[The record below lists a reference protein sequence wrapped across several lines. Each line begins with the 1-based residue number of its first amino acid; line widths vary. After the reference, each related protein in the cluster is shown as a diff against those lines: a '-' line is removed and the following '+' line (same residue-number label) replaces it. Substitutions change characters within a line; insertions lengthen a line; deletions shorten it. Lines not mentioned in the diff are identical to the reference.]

1 MKDDRNICLGK
12 GLSSIPI
19 GLLRAQSEGKVLF
32 IVGAGASKLS
42 GLPLFRGL
50 VQQVYEGLDPAVY
63 EAIKDISCKRAFKK
77 EKYPLLQPSQLVEV
91 KAFCEDEFDLAL
103 GLLERR
109 MFSDDKRPNLMREEV
124 EKILRDNKVKPS
136 DIHKSIIKLSDRG
149 NGLAVVTTNFDLLL
163 EEAGKSLKKVQTSY
177 SIGEIMRPSI
187 RPEFSGILHIHG
199 SLAEDQRKTSELILT
214 DEDFGQHYL
223 RGRSISDFI
232 YDSSRIFSLV
242 FVGYGVNDPP
252 MKYLLSAVSADHKR
266 FTDLKPRY
274 VFISTNSFD
283 QIEIEYWKGKGINPI
298 YYETDKDRQD
308 HSALELTFNR
318 WAALSDRKGQSDLHI
333 RELKRIVLNIPSEAS
348 ETDKDCFELF
358 FDLSPHSRRLDYI
371 KEIAKSGASYDWLDL
386 TTDRL
391 TTYEEYSHVIHNR
404 SFYQEP
410 MNTLYEEMKVFFG
423 IRAMEKE
430 AFKWALS
437 EDNRSKVR
445 HMIVSDFFE
454 NPYHSNLGMDKIY
467 QGAWDLL
474 VESWNMERN
483 YNSYLHSSVMLGERI
498 KRGELSLSTINAISS
513 YICPRVVF
521 TISDKFKLKKGK
533 RVSTI
538 SDLIAPKVEGGGEG
552 VISLKYLIPIINEVN
567 DIIFLES
574 LYRTLLNLLER
585 IFNITEA
592 FGWNKDVSIK
602 LFGGIKSVTFRGEHD
617 PDRHSQGFAPV
628 VKLLH
633 AVVGRIGVLNRL
645 KAQNFLN
652 QLKSEK
658 DALSLRLWAS
668 FASLSN
674 WVSSF
679 EIGEF
684 LIETDSKFF
693 WEYYYYPEIAELRSI
708 KFSSLELLHKKG
720 IWRRI
725 RTLPPKSLWRRK
737 TNPEDLNEYR
747 YQLAFRESM
756 RIEKEGNDLPLVQ
769 ARWIE
774 NTKLKFPQSLESI
787 GCPDLYKADV
797 TVNLVTQESAE
808 KLVGING
815 IDRLVKIEKALKEE
829 VFPAGVIAWMRQKGN
844 ELFLLDDMRAHPEF
858 FKEFPRVWI
867 EFCYFHDPKESYGND
882 LERNRSDD
890 FNFIFNALQ
899 ETPRKIKREGL
910 KAFCQWIGRWKEF
923 FKLDENS
930 ILLWNELLDIAESA
944 AVEETRDELKQN
956 QKLHVSFKLI
966 DLDNKNH
973 YSPIGQLVDVFIQL
987 IMNYDNTPN
996 PFQTNHK
1003 LYEMRERLMRCEQP
1017 SRDIVLYRLAEI
1029 LSYLLQA
1036 DNKWTNDTLV
1046 NPLTKDYPNSRPLW
1060 IALSHKIIRS
1070 DTLKYLRDSILDPC
1084 KDESIDRNSQHML
1097 LLSVVLEI
1105 LNSYREGREPSVNE
1119 VKFKQLFYNL
1129 DDEARSS
1136 IAEIFPRYLKDM
1148 SETNVSDPEFSRET
1162 LFRKAIIPFI
1172 KAVWPKEPFL
1182 VTPSIA
1188 QAFARLPAATRTA
1201 FSEAAELIERY
1212 IIPFECYSLY
1222 SFGMNYSNDDKL
1234 KMLKEIIDSSKDAES
1249 FLTLLDKAIAYTDSP
1264 IRPVE
1269 LSEILGHIREIDS
1282 DLEYNPIYMRLEM
1295 LT

>member
-1 MKDDRNICLGK
+1 MRDDRNICLGK

-32 IVGAGASKLS
+32 IVGAGVSKLS
-42 GLPLFRGL
+42 GLPLFKGL
-50 VQQVYEGLDPAVY
+50 VQQVYQGLDPAVY
-63 EAIKDISCKRAFKK
+63 EVIKDCSCKHPFDKLD
-77 EKYPLLQPSQLVEV
+77 YPLLQPSQLVEV

-109 MFSDDKRPNLMREEV
+109 MLSYDKKINLMRSEV
-124 EKILRDNKVKPS
+124 VKILRENKAKPS

-149 NGLAVVTTNFDLLL
+149 RGLAVVTTNFDLLL
-163 EEAGKSLKKVQTSY
+163 EESTKNLNIPQTTY
-177 SIGEIMRPSI
+177 SVGEIMRPSA

-199 SLAEDQRKTSELILT
+199 SIEEDRRKYSDLILT

-223 RGRSISDFI
+223 RARSISDFI
-232 YDSSRIFSLV
+232 YDASRIYSLV

-252 MKYLLSAVSADHKR
+252 MKYLLSAVAADHER
-266 FTDLKPRY
+266 FLDLKPRY
-274 VFISTNSFD
+274 LFIPTNSFD
-283 QIEIEYWKGKGINPI
+283 QVELEYWKGKGINPI

-333 RELKRIVLNIPSEAS
+333 RELKRIVRNNPSEAS
-348 ETDKDCFELF
+348 EADKDCFELI
-358 FDLSPHSRRLDYI
+358 FDLSPHSKRLDYI
-371 KEIAKSGASYDWLDL
+371 EEIAKVGASFKWLDIV
-386 TTDRL
+386 TDRF
-391 TTYEEYSHVIHNR
+391 TDKEEYSYAIRNQSFVRKYSNPLLKEIGKFLLNR
-404 SFYQEP
+404 E
-410 MNTLYEEMKVFFG
+410 
-423 IRAMEKE
+423 MEKE
-430 AFKWALS
+430 AFTWALS
-437 EDNRSKVR
+437 EPNQSSIKRLV
-445 HMIVSDFFE
+445 ISDYFE
-454 NPYHSNLGMDKIY
+454 NPYHFTHEIDKIY
-467 QGAWDLL
+467 QVAWELL
-474 VESWNMERN
+474 IESWNAEEIYWSN
-483 YNSYLHSSVMLGERI
+483 INDPFILVERI
-498 KRGELSLSTINAISS
+498 KRGKLSLSTIRAFNSCF
-513 YICPRVVF
+513 CPRILF
-521 TISDKFKLKKGK
+521 TNSDSSKLKKRK
-533 RVSTI
+533 KVRTI
-538 SDLIAPKVEGGGEG
+538 SDLILPNLEGID
-552 VISLKYLIPIINEVN
+552 ISGLNDLIPVINEVK
-567 DIIFLES
+567 DITFLET
-574 LYRTLLNLLER
+574 LYRTLSYTLER
-585 IFNITEA
+585 VFYITEA
-592 FGWNKDVSIK
+592 FGWNKDTAIM
-602 LFGGIKSVTFRGEHD
+602 LRGGVKSVAFREDHD
-617 PDRHSQGFAPV
+617 PDRHSKGFASV

-633 AVVGRIGVLNRL
+633 AIVGRIGVLDRS
-645 KAQNFLN
+645 KAQQYMR

-658 DALSLRLWAS
+658 DALSIRLWAS
-668 FASLSN
+668 FAVLSD

-708 KFSSLELLHKKG
+708 KFSSLELLHKKE

-737 TNPEDLNEYR
+737 TDPEAMNRYR
-747 YQLAFRESM
+747 YQLAFQESR
-756 RIEKEGNDLPLVQ
+756 RIEKEGNEFPLVQ

-774 NTKLKFPQSLESI
+774 KTKLKFPQSLESI

-797 TVNLVTQESAE
+797 TVNLVTQESDE
-808 KLVGING
+808 KLVGIKG

-829 VFPAGVIAWMRQKGN
+829 VFPVGAIAWIRQKGN
-844 ELFLLDDMRAHPEF
+844 ELCLLDDMITHPEF

-867 EFCYFHDPKESYGND
+867 EFCYFHDPEESYNNHP
-882 LERNRSDD
+882 ERNRIDD
-890 FNFIFNALQ
+890 FNFIFSALQ
-899 ETPRKIKREGL
+899 ETPGKIKRDGL

-923 FKLDENS
+923 FKLDEDS
-930 ILLWNELLDIAESA
+930 ILLWSELLDISESA
-944 AVEETRDELKQN
+944 AVEETRDELSQS

-973 YSPIGQLVDVFIQL
+973 YSPIGQLVDVFIQQ

-1017 SRDIVLYRLAEI
+1017 ARDIVLYRLAEI
-1029 LSYLLQA
+1029 LSHLLQA
-1036 DNKWTNDTLV
+1036 DNNWTNDTLV

-1060 IALSHKIIRS
+1060 TALSHKIIRS
-1070 DTLKYLRDSILDPC
+1070 DTLKYLRDSILEPC

-1105 LNSYREGREPSVNE
+1105 LNAYRNGREPFVNE

-1162 LFRKAIIPFI
+1162 LFRKAITPFI

-1201 FSEAAELIERY
+1201 FSEAVELIERY

-1222 SFGMNYSNDDKL
+1222 SFGMNYSNDNKL
-1234 KMLKEIIDSSKDAES
+1234 KMLKEIIDSSKAAES
-1249 FLTLLDKAIAYTDSP
+1249 FLTLLDKSIAYIDSP